1 LRKAENAFRKAIAF
15 IPKNS
20 SGNGNKQ
27 AWIDY
32 VGVYYYYSLILS
44 GFNPVLADAIH
55 DNPAHVIAEAYVSQM
70 CHNYTDK

>member
-1 LRKAENAFRKAIAF
+1 M
-15 IPKNS
+15 
-20 SGNGNKQ
+20 
-27 AWIDY
+27 
-32 VGVYYYYSLILS
+32 GVYYYYSLILA